1 MNNKKRPLLQV
12 ALDTLDL
19 NTALKTTRVVQEV
32 IDVIEVGTILCL
44 AEGLS
49 AVRII
54 KTLYPE
60 KIILADVRVVEAGA
74 IIAKMVF
81 DAGADWI
88 SVVSSANTSTLKAVA
103 EEAFSRAGDV
113 QVELQDGWSL
123 DQTEEWKEIGVKQL
137 TFHRSRDAEK
147 TGQNW
152 EEKSINTIRQLT
164 GMGFQVSVTGKLAVE
179 DIALFAGIPVYVF
192 VSGRAIRDA
201 VNPHTVATEFLQAIQ
216 KTWPE

>member
-32 IDVIEVGTILCL
+32 IDVIEGGTILCL

-88 SVVSSANTSTLKAVA
+88 SVVISANTSTLKAVA

-123 DQTEEWKEIGVKQL
+123 DQTEEWKEIGIKQL

-152 EEKSINTIRQLT
+152 DEKSINTIRQLA

-179 DIALFAGIPVYVF
+179 DIALFAGVPVYVF

-201 VNPHTVATEFLQAIQ
+201 DNPHTAAIGFLQAIQ

>member
-1 MNNKKRPLLQV
+1 MNTKKRPLLQV

-19 NTALKTTRVVQEV
+19 NTALKTTRVVQDV
-32 IDVIEVGTILCL
+32 VDVIEVGTILCL

-49 AVRII
+49 AVRTI

-88 SVVSSANTSTLKAVA
+88 SVVSSANTNTLKAVA
-103 EEAFSRAGDV
+103 EEAFARGGDV

-123 DQTEEWKEIGVKQL
+123 DQTEEWKALSIKQL

-147 TGQNW
+147 AGQNW
-152 EEKSINTIRQLT
+152 DEKSINTIRQLA

-201 VNPHTVATEFLQAIQ
+201 ANPRAAATEFLQAIQ